1 MQSVYDQWA
10 KIQAKP
16 DSIEDFWM
24 GHPYRRWSTFLRHSV
39 VAELKRS
46 HARIYIAQ
54 GTADEADAIPA
65 FDVMHAEL
73 LAQGR
78 AVTAERIEGGDHS
91 FSTTGSSGQPDA
103 IIKVFGN
110 VLDWFMR

>member
-1 MQSVYDQWA
+1 
-10 KIQAKP
+10 
-16 DSIEDFWM
+16 M
-24 GHPYRRWSTFLRHSV
+24 GHPCRRWSSFLRHSV

-65 FDVMHAEL
+65 YDVMHAEL

-78 AVTAERIEGGDHS
+78 AVTAERVEGVDHS
-91 FSTTGSSGQPDA
+91 FSTTGARGQPDA
-103 IIKVFGN
+103 INKVFGN
-110 VLDWFMR
+110 VLEWFLR